1 MSSDAIRTSTVAILS
16 MALLALSACTAGSD
30 LKPPNAGG
38 GDGGDNVD
46 QSGVTAPLV
55 SIEQLAAGEECLAG
69 GVTIRAG
76 VDTDND
82 GALGDSEIEETFVV
96 CNGPAGAV
104 GDPGPKGDAGDLG
117 EAGPAGEAGPK
128 GDAGDPGE
136 QGAAGDQGLPGDDG
150 AQGEQGDQGHQG
162 EQGDR
167 GDQGEAGDDG
177 LTALI
182 RLEVEAPGELCPTG
196 GVWVLAGLDA
206 DDDGDLSD
214 QEVTEREVICNGRR
228 GPGGNGEGPGTLIRL
243 TEVDPGAECPGSG
256 TRIEAGPDL
265 DGDGELDDHEVDQS
279 ATICNGSLCDSPL
292 WHDGGDGECIAA
304 GTCIDGFHDGG
315 DGSCVPAGECIDG
328 MRDGGGG
335 QCVPDGECA
344 PNFRPDPL
352 GGDGCVP
359 ACQDGT
365 HDDGAGHCVAEGQ
378 CAEGFHD
385 GGDGRCFPVGE
396 CIEGFW
402 DGGGGICMP
411 NGECSRRYVN
421 VNGVC
426 VENLES
432 LFDFDSHLFSS
443 CGASGPRGPELNACR
458 GAYNGADWAAAQ
470 ELFDVIGGIQQWT
483 VPETGTYRL
492 EAWGA
497 RGGGNGGNGAY
508 MSGTFELDV
517 GQVLQILV
525 GQTGGAAA
533 NNVGNGGGGGSFIV
547 AEDDVPLLI
556 AGGGAGTGHNNSA
569 GNAANMLGQTGP
581 NGNGGALGNA
591 GAGGQD
597 GNGGEEGYTT
607 AGNDI
612 PNSGGGGGLITDGG
626 SAGAARGGAAF
637 INGGVGGDSTGGFG
651 GGGGSNVFIYG
662 CGRSPHGGSGGG
674 YSGGGGG
681 GNNCNG
687 VGGGAGSFNSG
698 RQPNNR
704 AGDRAGHGQVQ
715 IALVPEP

>member
-1 MSSDAIRTSTVAILS
+1 MTSAAISSSTIAILS

-304 GTCIDGFHDGG
+304 GTCIEGFHDGG
-315 DGSCVPAGECIDG
+315 DGSCEPVGECIEG

-359 ACQDGT
+359 ACQDGE
-365 HDDGAGHCVAEGQ
+365 HDDGAGNCVVEGQ

-385 GGDGRCFPVGE
+385 GGDGRCFPAGE

-402 DGGGGICMP
+402 DGGG
-411 NGECSRRYVN
+411 
-421 VNGVC
+421 
-426 VENLES
+426 
-432 LFDFDSHLFSS
+432 
-443 CGASGPRGPELNACR
+443 
-458 GAYNGADWAAAQ
+458 
-470 ELFDVIGGIQQWT
+470 
-483 VPETGTYRL
+483 
-492 EAWGA
+492 
-497 RGGGNGGNGAY
+497 
-508 MSGTFELDV
+508 
-517 GQVLQILV
+517 
-525 GQTGGAAA
+525 
-533 NNVGNGGGGGSFIV
+533 V
-547 AEDDVPLLI
+547 A
-556 AGGGAGTGHNNSA
+556 
-569 GNAANMLGQTGP
+569 GP
-581 NGNGGALGNA
+581 NGTAARDNQ

-597 GNGGEEGYTT
+597 GADAPNGGGRGWDSVQDD
-607 AGNDI
+607 A
-612 PNSGGGGGLITDGG
+612 S
-626 SAGAARGGAAF
+626 GAARM
-637 INGGVGGDSTGGFG
+637 NQYGGDGGFG
-651 GGGGSNVFIYG
+651 GGGG
-662 CGRSPHGGSGGG
+662 GGFGLAGNRQHSAGGGGG
-674 YSGGGGG
+674 YSGGGICTAAYFAGG
-681 GNNCNG
+681 G
-687 VGGGAGSFNSG
+687 GGSYN
-698 RQPNNR
+698 
-704 AGDRAGHGQVQ
+704 AGDDVDNADDANEGDG
-715 IALVPEP
+715 LVRITIR